1 MMDFIIEL
9 VGVVTG
15 VVCAASFIASVTPTP
30 KDDMLLGKLYKI
42 IEVMA
47 LNVGKAKMLPPK
59 D

>member
-30 KDDMLLGKLYKI
+30 KDDVLLGKLYKI

-47 LNVGKAKMLPPK
+47 LNVGKAKMLPRK